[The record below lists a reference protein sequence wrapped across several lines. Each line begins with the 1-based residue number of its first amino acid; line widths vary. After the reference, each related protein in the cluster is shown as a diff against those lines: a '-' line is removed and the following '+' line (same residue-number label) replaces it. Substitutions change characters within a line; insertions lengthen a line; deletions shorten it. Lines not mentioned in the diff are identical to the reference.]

1 MRHHRGVAEQV
12 IVVLGATGV
21 VGRATVLAALDRG
34 ARVVAVAHRAR
45 ELAALAEEAGAPHR
59 FETVAVRPVGGD
71 VGDVTGHVVAVTT
84 ARFGLLHTWVHVVGR
99 TEDEACPIGA
109 ASATVLRQLRRSGGG
124 TFVVVAPERA
134 VIGGPSRHALTD
146 LELDLARVGAARHGR
161 QDLAS
166 VTLVRRTGI
175 VPPDRVAQTILRA
188 AVRRQ
193 PEWVVRGSVRRDA
206 VVARMTPAPARQR
219 LQGAWLFR

>member
-12 IVVLGATGV
+12 IVVIGATGV
-21 VGRATVLAALDRG
+21 VGRATVLGALDRG
-34 ARVVAVAHRAR
+34 ARVVAVADHAR
-45 ELAALAEEAGAPHR
+45 DLAALAEEAGAPHR
-59 FETVAVRPVGGD
+59 FETVALRPAGGD
-71 VGDVTGHVVAVTT
+71 VVGHVAAVTT
-84 ARFGLLHTWVHVVGR
+84 ERFGLLHTWVHIVGR
-99 TEDEACPIGA
+99 AEDEACPIGP

-124 TFVVVAPERA
+124 TFVVVAPDRA
-134 VIGGPSRHALTD
+134 VVGGPSRHALTD

-193 PEWVVRGSVRRDA
+193 SEWVVRGSVRRDA
-206 VVARMTPAPARQR
+206 LVARMTPAPARQR

>member
-1 MRHHRGVAEQV
+1 VWGTGVQRGVAEQV
-12 IVVLGATGV
+12 IVVVGATGA
-21 VGRATVLAALDRG
+21 VGRATVLTALDRG
-34 ARVVAVAHRAR
+34 ARVVAVAHHDR
-45 ELAALAEEAGAPHR
+45 ELAALATEAGVPHR
-59 FETVAVRPVGGD
+59 FETVSVRRSGGD
-71 VGDVTGHVVAVTT
+71 IAGHVAAVTT
-84 ARFGLLHTWVHVVGR
+84 ARFGLLHTWVHVVDR
-99 TEDEACPIGA
+99 SDTESCPIGA
-109 ASATVLRQLRRSGGG
+109 ASAAVLCQLRRSGGG
-124 TFVVVAPERA
+124 TFVMVAPERA

-166 VTLVRRTGI
+166 VTLVRRAGI

-188 AVRRQ
+188 AVRPQ

-206 VVARMTPAPARQR
+206 LVARMTPAPARQR

>member
-1 MRHHRGVAEQV
+1 MRHRGVAEQV

-34 ARVVAVAHRAR
+34 ARVVAVAHHSRD
-45 ELAALAEEAGAPHR
+45 LAALADEAGAPHR
-59 FETVAVRPVGGD
+59 FETVAVRPAGGD
-71 VGDVTGHVVAVTT
+71 VAGHVTAVTA

-99 TEDEACPIGA
+99 SEDEACPIGA

-134 VIGGPSRHALTD
+134 VVGGPSRHALTD